1 MYYIWLDGVLLFMTA
16 DKNEV
21 DILVKGLITG
31 GIKEE
36 RIKTEKK
43 WLFSM
48 YYFRVFI
55 IRDWTFWVEF
65 F

>member
-16 DKNEV
+16 DKSEV

-31 GIKEE
+31 GIKKD

-43 WLFSM
+43 
-48 YYFRVFI
+48 
-55 IRDWTFWVEF
+55 
-65 F
+65 

>member
-1 MYYIWLDGVLLFMTA
+1 MYYIWLDGVLLFKTN
-16 DKNEV
+16 DESEV
-21 DILVKGLITG
+21 NILVKGLITG
-31 GIKEE
+31 GIKED

-43 WLFSM
+43 WLFSI

-55 IRDWTFWVEF
+55 IRDWTFRVEF

>member
-16 DKNEV
+16 DKSEV

-31 GIKEE
+31 GIKKD

-43 WLFSM
+43 WLFSIN
-48 YYFRVFI
+48 YFRVFI
-55 IRDWTFWVEF
+55 IGDWTFRVEF